1 MGKRALI
8 LCVILSSLLAGAF
21 TANAAPLPCVKPGTA
36 RWPVK
41 TTLPSDAPTIKMTLA
56 DALSDSR
63 LPPLTNVKTNDP
75 RYQSSRIND
84 QPVKENTL
92 VTISGWLYLV
102 AFEAD
107 DCDFHI
113 QLSPQ
118 PRTISNP
125 PTPDDN
131 CIIVEVPSE
140 QYATTI
146 SPQVKAVRDWVV
158 LNLLHKTAPKIGSVH
173 VMQNPVYVTVTGAL
187 FYDDDH
193 VYKADHTT
201 GRGKKGMESKTL
213 WEVHPVISI
222 AFAPK
227 PASYSGSP
235 IGVERRAVAK

>member
-1 MGKRALI
+1 M
-8 LCVILSSLLAGAF
+8 GAF
-21 TANAAPLPCVKPGTA
+21 TLNAAPLPCLKPGTE
-36 RWPVK
+36 RWPIK
-41 TTLPSDAPTIKMTLA
+41 TSIPTGARTIEMSLA
-56 DALSDSR
+56 EALSDSR
-63 LPPLTNVKTNDP
+63 LPPLVNVKANDP
-75 RYQSSRIND
+75 RYRASRIGD
-84 QPVKENTL
+84 QPVKENIL

-102 AFEAD
+102 AFETD

-118 PRTISNP
+118 PRTLTNP
-125 PTPDDN
+125 PTADDN
-131 CIIVEVPSE
+131 CIIVEVPSGE
-140 QYATTI
+140 YATKI
-146 SPQVKAVRDWVV
+146 SSQVEGVRDWVV
-158 LNLLHKTAPKIGSVH
+158 LNLLHNNDPRIGSVH

-227 PASYSGSP
+227 PSQQ
-235 IGVERRAVAK
+235 

>member
-1 MGKRALI
+1 MGRRTLI
-8 LCVILSSLLAGAF
+8 LRITLSSFLVGAF
-21 TANAAPLPCVKPGTA
+21 TSSAAPLPCVKPGTA

-41 TTLPSDAPTIKMTLA
+41 TSIPTGAPTIEMTLA
-56 DALSDSR
+56 DALSDSK
-63 LPPLTNVKTNDP
+63 LPPLQNVKTNDP
-75 RYQSSRIND
+75 RYQASRIDD

-92 VTISGWLYLV
+92 VSISGWLYLV

-118 PRTISNP
+118 PRTLANP
-125 PTPDDN
+125 PTADDN
-131 CIIVEVPSE
+131 CIIVEVPSGE
-140 QYATTI
+140 YATELST
-146 SPQVKAVRDWVV
+146 QVEGVRDWVV

-173 VMQNPVYVTVTGAL
+173 VMQNPTFVTVTGAL

-193 VYKADHTT
+193 VYKADHST

-227 PASYSGSP
+227 PAQ
-235 IGVERRAVAK
+235 